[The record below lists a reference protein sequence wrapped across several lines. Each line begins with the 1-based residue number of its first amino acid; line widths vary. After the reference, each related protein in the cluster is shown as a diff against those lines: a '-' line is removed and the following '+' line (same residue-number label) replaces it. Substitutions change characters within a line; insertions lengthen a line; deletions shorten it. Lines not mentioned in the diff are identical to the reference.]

1 VCALNYDNMIFRDK
15 KIKSTTITVKLRI
28 ITLNIV
34 LNIAL
39 FNAFL
44 YVINLSVNL
53 FSVINS

>member
-1 VCALNYDNMIFRDK
+1 MCALNYDNIIFRDK
-15 KIKSTTITVKLRI
+15 KIKSATITVKLRI

>member
-1 VCALNYDNMIFRDK
+1 MCALNYDNMIFRDK